1 MNILFDLDGTLTD
14 SALGITRCIQHALKE
29 LGRPIPPMED
39 LYSCIGPPLITSFL
53 GVLGVSDEAE
63 AQRGVELYRTR
74 YLSKGKFENR
84 VYDGIMETLHI
95 LQQRHT
101 LFVAT
106 AKPHIQALPILDH
119 FKLSP
124 HFTNMYGSELN
135 GRNSEKTELIATII
149 KKEGLDPED
158 TVMIGDRQYDMIGA
172 SNNKVTAI
180 GVSYGFGSIEELRNA
195 GALHIVDSPQA
206 IPDLIESLSKTTV

>member
-14 SALGITRCIQHALKE
+14 SSLGITRCIQHALKE
-29 LGRPIPPMED
+29 LGRPVPPMEE

-53 GVLGVSDEAE
+53 GQLGISDQEE
-63 AQRGVELYRTR
+63 AQRAVEIYRTR
-74 YLSKGKFENR
+74 YLSKGKLENR
-84 VYDGIMETLHI
+84 VYDGILETLH
-95 LQQRHT
+95 LLEKKHT

-149 KKEGLDPED
+149 REEGLDPEE
-158 TVMIGDRQYDMIGA
+158 TVMIGDRRYDMIGA
-172 SNNKVTAI
+172 CNNKVIPI
-180 GVSYGFGSIEELRNA
+180 GVSYGFGSVEELRSA
-195 GALHIVDSPQA
+195 GAQHIVDSPHA
-206 IPDLIESLSKTTV
+206 ILELIESLT